1 MAFGLSPTAR
11 RAVRHCRSVLRT
23 ESVYDYRSVLQA
35 DGVYECRSVLRTE
48 SEDVFTWFPEPRAYN
63 RWTALYLLSGVGGL
77 DGAFVATRQGT
88 DVDGSGRDHG
98 AAGDERGVLGSANE
112 ETAGQ
117 VAFAGKL
124 LCHSQRSV

>member
-1 MAFGLSPTAR
+1 M
-11 RAVRHCRSVLRT
+11 
-23 ESVYDYRSVLQA
+23 
-35 DGVYECRSVLRTE
+35 
-48 SEDVFTWFPEPRAYN
+48 
-63 RWTALYLLSGVGGL
+63 LSGVGGL

-117 VAFAGKL
+117 VAGPVNI
-124 LCHSQRSV
+124 SVSAVSSGTYLSY